1 MKMDNISSINLKII
15 SFKVRGLNSS
25 IKRRKIF
32 KWLHKQTAHCFFLQE
47 SFSTKQTIDIWESEW
62 GGKFFLRSWI

>member
-1 MKMDNISSINLKII
+1 MKMDDISSINLKFI
-15 SFKVRGLNSS
+15 SFNVRGLNNS

-32 KWLHKQTAHCFFLQE
+32 KWLHKQTADCYFLQE